1 MNPAHLKKRTWWLF
15 FLWLGKL
22 LAKKQK
28 LLDILTYRSPRV
40 ALQRRFGRSECP
52 TPSFHG
58 KGKKKHSIYEK
69 AKKETTVTDT
79 VSAESF

>member
-1 MNPAHLKKRTWWLF
+1 MNPAHLKKKNMVVVLS
-15 FLWLGKL
+15 
-22 LAKKQK
+22 LARKTPGKKQK